1 MALFGQK
8 NITTMAKKNS
18 DALALKKPLTP
29 FFLYRAE
36 IFDEIKLKNP
46 KLKPTELASL
56 IGDMW
61 KKSDS
66 ETKSRFEEDYKANK
80 ANYDRQTKAA
90 TEEKSEETEE
100 EVKGKKAQKKKKRVV
115 EDEADFDE
123 DE

>member
-1 MALFGQK
+1 MS
-8 NITTMAKKNS
+8 KKNS
-18 DALALKKPLTP
+18 DSIALKRPLTP

-46 KLKPTELASL
+46 KLKSTELACL

-66 ETKSRFEEDYKANK
+66 ETKTRFEEEYKSNK

-115 EDEADFDE
+115 EEEPDFDE